1 MAKLSWNFLFQVP
14 LIRRFWP
21 SDEAVES
28 GKERTYA
35 LEAAKL
41 VLRFAPQLGH
51 ATRRSRQQI
60 HNFPQKHHEL
70 VELFRCNEEPPA
82 MRVEDN
88 TQESV
93 PLRHR
98 HISLGGEDQCA
109 ISKHLIQ
116 GIKPWLCCIQ
126 GRLTDRA
133 SPSQASTQEVKQH
146 EDAMEK
152 VIHEGTR
159 VNLQLF

>member
-51 ATRRSRQQI
+51 ATRRTRQQI
-60 HNFPQKHHEL
+60 HNFPQKQHEL

-109 ISKHLIQ
+109 VGKHLI
-116 GIKPWLCCIQ
+116 
-126 GRLTDRA
+126 
-133 SPSQASTQEVKQH
+133 
-146 EDAMEK
+146 
-152 VIHEGTR
+152 
-159 VNLQLF
+159 